1 VKQRAQTLERT
12 IDWTMDALLLF
23 LAAGLVLAELGFNIT
38 TMIAGFGIIGI
49 GIGLGAQTLVKDV
62 INGLFILVED
72 QYGVGDVVSIA
83 GVTGVVEEINPRR
96 TVLRDLD
103 GNVHTVPNSAI
114 NVTTNLTQTFS
125 RINLDVE
132 VAYEESIDRVIEVIN
147 DVCQGLG
154 SDYPGDVTKTPEVL
168 RVDALADSGVVI
180 KILGD
185 VRIGT
190 QWMLMGEL
198 RRRLKNRFDEEGIEI
213 PYPHRTMVQKMPAPG
228 ESGVEV

>member
-1 VKQRAQTLERT
+1 VTTL
-12 IDWTMDALLLF
+12 
-23 LAAGLVLAELGFNIT
+23 V
-38 TMIAGFGIIGI
+38 AGFGIIGL

-62 INGLFILVED
+62 INGMFILVED

-114 NVTTNLTQTFS
+114 GVATNMTQQFS
-125 RINLDVE
+125 RINLDVG
-132 VAYEESIDRVIEVIN
+132 VAYEENIDRVIEVIN
-147 DVCQGLG
+147 DVCTDLVA
-154 SDYPGDVTKTPEVL
+154 DYSGDVITPPQVL
-168 RVDALADSGVVI
+168 RVNALADSGVVI

-198 RRRLKNRFDEEGIEI
+198 RRRIKNRFDEEGIEI
-213 PYPHRTMVQKMPAPG
+213 PYPHRTMVQK
-228 ESGVEV
+228 GVASPPSAEA